1 MSGDPTSKQRSPSAA
16 AETGAA
22 PRSSHDP
29 SPATR
34 HPYVVIT
41 GNPNCGKT
49 TLFNALTGLR
59 AKVGNYAGVT
69 VERKEGKLLGA
80 DGRARHSVRAEAG
93 SKENGA
99 RGATRPAGDTPGDI
113 RVLDLPGTYSLSPNS
128 LDEQISRDV
137 LMNRLPELPPPD
149 LIVVVVDGSN
159 LQRNLYYATQ
169 VVELGHPTII
179 ALNMVDVAEA
189 NGHKIDETRLTGA
202 LGVPVMPVVAST
214 GKGIPQ
220 LRQKII
226 AMLGDRARHSARA
239 GAEAHEDGAHLP
251 RRCASTA
258 GGVTRPTDP
267 SYRPRLF
274 CQLPG
279 RFRIEAMNLAELL
292 AATFSER
299 KLQATAEALLIL
311 TNERALASSRSHY
324 PQQIQ
329 DVVAAARKRLD
340 AANVDWRGAP
350 IEWRYARVA
359 EIQRAVTTELSP
371 PGETFSDKLDRVL
384 TDKIWGTLI
393 FVAVMALMF
402 QSIFTF
408 AKWPMD
414 GLQFCL
420 DWFGGQVGQLIP
432 RGDLND
438 LLVNGVIAGVG
449 AVVVFL
455 PQILLL
461 FLFIG
466 FLEDT
471 GYMSRAAFLMDR
483 LMSQVGLHGKS
494 FIPMLSSYACAIPGI
509 MATRTI
515 ETPKDRLVT
524 ILVAPLMSC
533 SARLPVYTLLIAACI
548 PHTKL
553 LGFFGLQGLTM
564 LSMYLLGTVVALLM
578 AWVFKKTLLKG
589 ETPMLIMELPPYKL
603 PLLRVVVRHMWD
615 RAKLFIRR
623 AGTVILGINI
633 LLWFLATY
641 PKNSALEKD
650 FETKRAALKAA
661 TVGTRSTASQIQT
674 EIMGTRWNASL
685 PEQQL
690 TALATAEAGEKL
702 RHSFAGMMGQA
713 IEPAIAPLGF
723 DWKIGIGI
731 VASFAAREVFVSTMS
746 TVYNVGNADANSPTS
761 SLAQT
766 LREQKRPDGTPVYTT
781 LVAVTLMVFYV
792 FALQCVST
800 VAVVRRETNSWK
812 WPFFQWLYM
821 GILAWVLAFVTY
833 QGGRLLGW
841 G

>member
-1 MSGDPTSKQRSPSAA
+1 MTSDLTRITVSGDLTTNQRPPSLASE
-16 AETGAA
+16 AEAVPQSLA
-22 PRSSHDP
+22 SN
-29 SPATR
+29 PA
-34 HPYVVIT
+34 YVAVT

-69 VERKEGKLLGA
+69 VERKEGKLLG
-80 DGRARHSVRAEAG
+80 
-93 SKENGA
+93 
-99 RGATRPAGDTPGDI
+99 TPAGWEI

-137 LMNRLPELPPPD
+137 LMNRLPELPSPD
-149 LIVVVVDGSN
+149 LIVIVVDASN

-189 NGHKIDETRLTGA
+189 NGHHVDETKLAEA
-202 LGVPVMPVVAST
+202 LGVTVVPVVAST
-214 GKGIPQ
+214 GEGVPE
-220 LRQKII
+220 LRAKIV
-226 AMLGDRARHSARA
+226 ANVQ
-239 GAEAHEDGAHLP
+239 
-251 RRCASTA
+251 
-258 GGVTRPTDP
+258 GGNEIK
-267 SYRPRLF
+267 PRLF

-279 RFRIEAMNLAELL
+279 LFRIEATGLADLL
-292 AATFSER
+292 AATFQER
-299 KLQATAEALLIL
+299 RLQATAEALLIL
-311 TNERALASSRSHY
+311 SNEKALASSRSHY
-324 PQQIQ
+324 PQRIQ
-329 DVVAAARKRLD
+329 DAVAAARKRLD

-359 EIQRAVTTELSP
+359 EIQRAVTMEISP
-371 PGETFSDKLDRVL
+371 PGETLSDKLDRVL
-384 TDKIWGTLI
+384 THKIWGTLI

-408 AKWPMD
+408 AKWPMA
-414 GLQFCL
+414 GLQFGVGWL
-420 DWFGGQVGQLIP
+420 GEQVGHLIP

-471 GYMSRAAFLMDR
+471 GYMARAAFLMDR
-483 LMSQVGLHGKS
+483 LMSKVGLHGKS

-548 PHTKL
+548 PDIKV
-553 LGFFGLQGLTM
+553 LGFLKLTGLTM
-564 LSMYLLGTVVALLM
+564 LSMYLLGTIVALLM
-578 AWVFKKTLLKG
+578 AWAFKKTLLKG
-589 ETPMLIMELPPYKL
+589 ETPMLIMELPPYKR
-603 PLLRVVVRHMWD
+603 PLLRVVLRHMWD
-615 RAKLFIRR
+615 RSKLFLRR

-641 PKNSALEKD
+641 PRSDTIDKAFGGQRAGVKADLDAGLIKEVKAQQ
-650 FETKRAALKAA
+650 RLAALNK
-661 TVGTRSTASQIQT
+661 Q
-674 EIMGTRWNASL
+674 
-685 PEQQL
+685 
-690 TALATAEAGEKL
+690 EAGEKL
-702 RHSFAGMMGQA
+702 RRSFAGKLGRA
-713 IEPAIAPLGF
+713 IEPVIAPLGF
-723 DWKIGIGI
+723 DWKMGIGI
-731 VASFAAREVFVSTMS
+731 IASFAAREVFVSTMS
-746 TVYNVGNADANSPTS
+746 TVYNVGNEDSEAGTN

-766 LREQKRPDGTPVYTT
+766 LREQKHPDGTPVYTT

-812 WPFFQWLYM
+812 WPFFQWVYM
-821 GILAWVLAFVTY
+821 GLLAWMLAFLTY
-833 QGGRLLGW
+833 HGGRLLGL